1 MFMITV
7 ARVISDIRFL
17 FPPHRRICRS
27 GKTNV
32 FYRGVPPEKERPNRG
47 LPARRKN
54 TAPCAARRRAR
65 GARTRRAGTG
75 AKRVR
80 GSPGTL
86 RSRGLRAA
94 STRPRHAPIPTVDEA
109 DRSRFR
115 AGLADLRHA
124 DGAATEWVRRARSAH
139 ARGVRSPDGADIR
152 LANPYRPTRPGL
164 RQALDAYVEF
174 REAGG

>member
-17 FPPHRRICRS
+17 FSSHRRSCRS

-32 FYRGVPPEKERPNRG
+32 FNRGDPPEEERPNRAG
-47 LPARRKN
+47 TAGRKN

-75 AKRVR
+75 AKKVR
-80 GSPGTL
+80 GSLGTL
-86 RSRGLRAA
+86 WSRGLRAA
-94 STRPRHAPIPTVDEA
+94 STRPRHAPFPTVDEA
-109 DRSRFR
+109 DLSRFR
-115 AGLADLRHA
+115 AGLADGRYA
-124 DGAATEWVRRARSAH
+124 DGAANEWVRRARAAH